1 MGVGQFGMS
10 TTESDVS
17 VLFPINATLDRLA
30 IFSDATTTGTFSV
43 RVNGADTSVT
53 CSLSGTQRCID
64 STNTTTISAGQTLSI
79 HVTAVAGAKPTS
91 WRLRVR

>member
-17 VLFPINATLDRLA
+17 VLFPVGATLDRFET
-30 IFSDATTTGTFSV
+30 FSDATTTGTFTV
-43 RVNGADTSVT
+43 RVNGTDTSVT
-53 CSLSGTQRCID
+53 CSLSASQRCSD
-64 STNTTTISAGQTLSI
+64 TTHTTTISAGQTLSI